1 MAEQRFTAP
10 VLGNEGEQA
19 VLDLVP
25 FAGAWRQMANSNGD
39 AEFVGQDLQ
48 LAFPQAY
55 PCAVAAAAIG
65 IDQQTSCGRITRAAE
80 FIPPAADALDGEGRR
95 VMIDAEIDPSYVR
108 GDVVDAV
115 RHGLTEFRDHEVM
128 HTNRLRLPLWPQFAA
143 AILEVADKLP
153 SRPGEL
159 HPEPLTEPDVRLS
172 PHTARATRRRLPP
185 SADIARFLRFLVDL
199 PTPPRVTRPL
209 RSTPITG
216 TSALLRSGPPQF
228 PASVLSPRGVGRL
241 CFSLVIRELVPAVP
255 RKSLCPTHAPYT
267 PVAVRP
273 VIRLPADLSQEKKA
287 PLVLTTLD
295 TLTTRLRWV
304 CLR

>member
-1 MAEQRFTAP
+1 MRYFQLPWRDGVIPFAMKIFWLEVECGHLGVRDFEALFVGVCIDPAGDVEAGFGGCVGNQLDDDLMAEQRFTAP

-172 PHTARATRRRLPP
+172 PHTA
-185 SADIARFLRFLVDL
+185 
-199 PTPPRVTRPL
+199 
-209 RSTPITG
+209 
-216 TSALLRSGPPQF
+216 
-228 PASVLSPRGVGRL
+228 
-241 CFSLVIRELVPAVP
+241 
-255 RKSLCPTHAPYT
+255 
-267 PVAVRP
+267 
-273 VIRLPADLSQEKKA
+273 
-287 PLVLTTLD
+287 
-295 TLTTRLRWV
+295 
-304 CLR
+304 

>member
-1 MAEQRFTAP
+1 M
-10 VLGNEGEQA
+10 
-19 VLDLVP
+19 
-25 FAGAWRQMANSNGD
+25 
-39 AEFVGQDLQ
+39 
-48 LAFPQAY
+48 
-55 PCAVAAAAIG
+55 
-65 IDQQTSCGRITRAAE
+65 
-80 FIPPAADALDGEGRR
+80 
-95 VMIDAEIDPSYVR
+95 
-108 GDVVDAV
+108 
-115 RHGLTEFRDHEVM
+115 
-128 HTNRLRLPLWPQFAA
+128 
-143 AILEVADKLP
+143 
-153 SRPGEL
+153 

-185 SADIARFLRFLVDL
+185 SADIARFLRFLVDI

-304 CLR
+304 CLRSSFGHSPALSQSLELLIRRSPPRLFTAAARTGLRPAPESRSRWACHHLLRSFTIRLSVHFEPLSVPLQHNILKRELAELRVLRLLIRRSLPQLFTAAARTGLRPAPESRSRGALPHHVRSCTSRFKAY